1 MRSGKAALSRRSLLA
16 QGEKERSSFE
26 LWPSRPS
33 RLRGSIGPG
42 VSDARTIKLVLEY
55 DGTDLCGWQRQDNGP
70 TVQQHIED
78 VLAQMTGGPVAVVG
92 ASRTDAGVHAL
103 GQVASFATEA
113 AIPVDGFRMGMNSLL
128 PPAVA
133 VVSAEEVADGF
144 HARFSARGKRY
155 RYSILTRS
163 SRAPLVRH
171 QVWHKGG
178 ARLDVNAMRAAAA
191 VLPGERDWSAFR
203 AAGCTAKT
211 ATRRI
216 DAVEVGEPEPY
227 RIDIEVRGNAFLRNM
242 VRILVGT
249 LVEVGL
255 GRIAPGQVSEIVDSR
270 DRTRA
275 GPTAPAHG
283 LTLVEV
289 MY

>member
-1 MRSGKAALSRRSLLA
+1 MT
-16 QGEKERSSFE
+16 
-26 LWPSRPS
+26 
-33 RLRGSIGPG
+33 
-42 VSDARTIKLVLEY
+42 RTIKLVVEY
-55 DGTDLCGWQRQDNGP
+55 DGTDLSGWQRQENGP
-70 TVQQHIED
+70 TVQQHLEE
-78 VLAQMTGGPVAVVG
+78 VLARMTGAPVAVVG

-103 GQVASFATEA
+103 GQVASFQTEA
-113 AIPVDGFRMGMNSLL
+113 SIPIEGFRMGMNSLL
-128 PPAVA
+128 PAAIA
-133 VVSAEEVADGF
+133 VVSAEEVAEGF

-163 SRAPLVRH
+163 SRAPLCRH

-178 ARLDVNAMRAAAA
+178 ARLDLAAMRAAAA
-191 VLPGERDWSAFR
+191 ALPGERDWSAFR
-203 AAGCTAKT
+203 AAGCTART
-211 ATRRI
+211 AVRRI
-216 DAVEVGEPEPY
+216 DAVEIREPETW
-227 RIDIEVRGNAFLRNM
+227 RIDVEVRGNAFLRNM

-255 GRIAPGQVSEIVDSR
+255 GRIQPGQVGEILASR

-289 MY
+289 LYGA